1 VIDMSSKQ
9 DRQGVRT
16 PADIERKYDLG
27 QLKNI
32 GQGGASSE
40 EVSRLNQTLSQY
52 MVTTNGQIKNL
63 QDTDKSLQEQI
74 DNIDNGGGS
83 GASSAVVLA
92 DQTTGN
98 AYKLYMADG
107 KLMFAP
113 TEVTPIQ
120 PSQDA
125 TLTDDTTGKKYKLY
139 VTNGKLMLAESE
151 E

>member
-1 VIDMSSKQ
+1 MSKQ

-40 EVSRLNQTLSQY
+40 EISRLNQTLSQY
-52 MVTTNGQIKNL
+52 MATTNGQIKNL

-83 GASSAVVLA
+83 GDVSSALVLA
-92 DQTTGN
+92 DQITGD
-98 AYKLYMADG
+98 AYKLYMSNG
-107 KLMFAP
+107 KLMFAQ
-113 TEVTPIQ
+113 TEITPI
-120 PSQDA
+120 SQGAILKDEI
-125 TLTDDTTGKKYKLY
+125 TQKEYKLY

-151 E
+151 K

>member
-1 VIDMSSKQ
+1 MSKQ

-52 MVTTNGQIKNL
+52 MATTNGQIKNL

-83 GASSAVVLA
+83 GDVSSALVLA
-92 DQTTGN
+92 DQTTGDT
-98 AYKLYMADG
+98 YKLYMSNG
-107 KLMFAP
+107 KLMFAQ

-125 TLTDDTTGKKYKLY
+125 ILKDEITQKEYKLY

-151 E
+151 K

>member
-1 VIDMSSKQ
+1 MSSKQ
-9 DRQGVRT
+9 DRTYTRT
-16 PADIERKYDLG
+16 PSDIERKYDLSKLNSVG
-27 QLKNI
+27 T
-32 GQGGASSE
+32 GGASSAE
-40 EVSRLNQTLSQY
+40 LNQIRQTIAQY
-52 MVTTNGQIKNL
+52 VANTNGKITN
-63 QDTDKSLQEQI
+63 LQEQI
-74 DNIDNGGGS
+74 DAIESGGGS